1 MELLPASNT
10 PPYVLDLTYTL
21 DEDIY
26 QRIIEEL
33 ESDFGYDKNIF
44 EKVVHDK

>member
-1 MELLPASNT
+1 MVVGYPDNTFGWIMARSNI
-10 PPYVLDLTYTL
+10 L

-33 ESDFGYDKNIF
+33 ESDFGYDKKEAIDL
-44 EKVVHDK
+44 VRS